1 MDPKTARD
9 SGLEGVRRTL
19 RGIAAAAAIA
29 VACAPAS
36 APPPETAPEPPAA
49 AVLPAP
55 PVAPPAPSLEAQI
68 VDAKGWGWLVR
79 RLAADGVDLG
89 TAERAFADARIPD
102 FDGLYFSIQPAEPRS
117 MYGGVLRARSVAQA
131 RACVADHAEAFAAAE
146 RTTGVPAELVASI
159 LHIETRCGRNTGN
172 SIVLFGLARLAMANE
187 PRNLSA
193 NLARRS
199 ANDGSLDPVVA
210 VKVRDRAAVLDGLF
224 YPEVRAVFTLAGQ
237 AGVDP
242 LALRGSRSG
251 AFGYSQFLPTSYL
264 RFGVDGN
271 GDGKVDLY
279 QIEDAAASAANYLA
293 SHGWQ
298 AELTRSARRQV
309 IWHYN
314 RSDAYI
320 DAVLGLSDRLHG
332 SVRSAYAGKSAAPGK
347 ATEAATAK
355 AGGVPAQAGQ

>member
-9 SGLEGVRRTL
+9 SGLEGVRRML
-19 RGIAAAAAIA
+19 RGLAAAAAIT

-55 PVAPPAPSLEAQI
+55 PVPPPAPSLEAQI
-68 VDAKGWGWLVR
+68 VEAKGWGWLVR

-89 TAERAFADARIPD
+89 TAERAFADARIPE

-146 RTTGVPAELVASI
+146 RATGVPAELVASI

-199 ANDGSLDPVVA
+199 ANDGSLDPLVA

-237 AGVDP
+237 AGADP

-279 QIEDAAASAANYLA
+279 RIEDAAASAANYLA

-332 SVRSAYAGKSAAPGK
+332 SVSAYAGKSAAPGK
-347 ATEAATAK
+347 ATEATTAK